1 MTSTEFLRFVL
12 PESGTYCLAA
22 ILGKKVEQLFL
33 PAIADFEAVSATIDA
48 PVNQYFACASFVDG
62 TERKQSKVAKLKSF
76 WLDVD
81 SNKDDGS
88 GYPTQTDATI
98 AVMEFIKSTGLPHP
112 VVVSSG
118 NGLHLYWPL
127 DKEIS
132 PEVWLPIAKRL
143 KEVCTEQGLRADPS
157 CTSDSARILRIPGTF
172 NYRDPQNPKPVE
184 ILKSRKTAIRLVTF
198 AEKLGAGPPVAPAND
213 TELPFAVPKNIK
225 YTIDDTTKAFL
236 QNNVTRFK
244 NILVRTETCI
254 QLKHIC
260 ENQAQ
265 VSEPLWRAGL
275 SIAQVCIDRDEA
287 IHTMSDQHPNYSH
300 KETEDKANKT
310 EGPQYCKTFE
320 GLNPDG
326 CKDCPLRG
334 KITTPVVLG
343 REILRATEEDNV
355 VVVTDPL
362 TKTAVQEVIEPFPF
376 PFFRG
381 KAGGVYVEAGEGED
395 RTELCIYEHDFYVV
409 KRMQDP
415 VLGESILLRL
425 KLPHDGIREFGLSLP
440 VVVSKDKFRDA
451 IAEYGVMASGKNF
464 DALMTYIQ
472 KSTKRLQMRE
482 RTENMRTQMGW
493 TPEGSFL
500 VGDREIM
507 PTPNTA
513 DVSRYSPPS
522 AATLRV
528 ASMLQK
534 KGDLEEW
541 RKVVNFYDTPGL
553 EPFAFAVFLSFGA
566 PLMHLTQYRGGIYNL
581 MSNQSGIGK
590 STALMVANSVWGHP
604 VDLMLQKDDTYNA
617 RIHRMGVLQHLPIT
631 IDEITN
637 MSPIEMSNMV
647 YAATAARGKN
657 RLQAST
663 NAERVNNTTWQAPTL
678 VSSNSSL
685 IDKLS
690 AEKDFPEGEL
700 MRVMEVAVQRC
711 TNFTKAYTDALFA
724 KLYTNHGVAGELYM
738 HHVVNNIDKVRDML
752 KLIQAQTD
760 SSAHLSQRERIWSN
774 MAAIALTG
782 GTIASALGLH
792 NIDVARVARWASAH
806 LANAVETTQAS
817 IDGSDSLAAYINQN
831 INNVLIIDD
840 SDTAYKPIAL
850 REPRGE
856 LLIRYEPNT
865 KTIYLAAPPFKAWC
879 VKKQVGYNALVN
891 SLTASGLDV
900 RIDKKRMAKGTLL
913 STPPANA
920 LVIHDPHSRV
930 FDMDTFVDVPK
941 EASKA

>member
-1 MTSTEFLRFVL
+1 MTPTEFLRLVL

-22 ILGKKVEQLFL
+22 ILGKKVEHLFL
-33 PAIADFEAVSATIDA
+33 PAIADFEPASGAIDA
-48 PVNQYFACASFVDG
+48 PVNQYFACASFLDG
-62 TERKQSKVAKLKSF
+62 SERKQSNVAWVKSF

-88 GYPTQTDATI
+88 GYPTQADAAN
-98 AVMEFIKSTGLPHP
+98 AVMAFIKVTGLPHP

-143 KEVCTEQGLRADPS
+143 KAVCAEHGLRADPT
-157 CTSDSARILRIPGTF
+157 CTADSARILRIPGTF
-172 NYRDPQNPKPVE
+172 NYRDPSNPKPVE
-184 ILKSRKTAIRLVTF
+184 VLKSRKTPIKLVAF
-198 AEKLGAGPPVAPAND
+198 AEKLGTGEVEAVD
-213 TELPFAVPKNIK
+213 TALPFAVPKNIK
-225 YTIDDTTKAFL
+225 YTMDDTTKTFL
-236 QNNVTRFK
+236 QNNVSRFK
-244 NILVRTETCI
+244 NIMVRTETCL

-260 ENQAQ
+260 ENQATI
-265 VSEPLWRAGL
+265 SEPLWRAGL

-287 IHTMSDQHPNYSH
+287 IHAMSDKHPNYSH
-300 KETEDKANKT
+300 AETDAKASKT

-326 CKDCPLRG
+326 CKDCPLKG

-343 REILRATEEDNV
+343 REILRATDEDNIV
-355 VVVTDPL
+355 KVADPL
-362 TKTAVQEVIEPFPF
+362 TKELVQEVIEPFPF

-381 KAGGVYVEAGEGED
+381 KMGGVYAEMGEGEQ
-395 RTELCIYEHDFYVV
+395 RTETCVYEHDFYVV

-425 KLPHDGIREFGLSLP
+425 KLPHDGIREFSLPLP
-440 VVVSKDKFRDA
+440 VVVAKDKFRDA
-451 IAEYGVMASGKNF
+451 VAEYGVMASGKNF

-493 TPEGSFL
+493 TSEGTFL
-500 VGDREIM
+500 IGDREIM
-507 PTPNTA
+507 QTTSA
-513 DVSRYSPPS
+513 TEISRYSPPS
-522 AATLRV
+522 TATLRV
-528 ASMLQK
+528 TSMLQK
-534 KGDLEEW
+534 KGTIDEW

-590 STALMVANSVWGHP
+590 STALMVANSIWGHP
-604 VDLMLQKDDTYNA
+604 VDLLLQKDDTYNA

-637 MSPIEMSNMV
+637 MSPLEMSNMV

-663 NAERVNNTTWQAPTL
+663 NAERVNNTTWQAPTIT
-678 VSSNSSL
+678 SSNSSV

-700 MRVMEVAVQRC
+700 MRVMEVAVQR
-711 TNFTKAYTDALFA
+711 TMQFTKVHTDALFA
-724 KLYTNHGVAGELYM
+724 KLHDNHGLAGELLMTY
-738 HHVVNNIDKVRDML
+738 VVNNPDKAKEL
-752 KLIQAQTD
+752 LNSIQAQTD
-760 SSAHLSQRERIWSN
+760 LNANLTQRERIWSN
-774 MAAIALTG
+774 MAAIALAG
-782 GTIASALGLH
+782 GTIAAMLGLH
-792 NIDVARVARWASAH
+792 SIDVARVGRWASAH
-806 LANAVETTQAS
+806 LATAAEATRGSV
-817 IDGSDSLAAYINQN
+817 DGSDSLAAYINQN

-840 SDTAYKPIAL
+840 SDTTYKPIAL

-865 KTIYLAAPPFKAWC
+865 KTIFLASQPFKSWC
-879 VKKQVGYNALVN
+879 VKRQVGYNELIGGLQN
-891 SLTASGLDV
+891 SGLD
-900 RIDKKRMAKGTLL
+900 IKLAKKRMAKGTLL
-913 STPPANA
+913 STPPANVLA
-920 LVIHDPHSRV
+920 IHDPQSRV
-930 FDMDTFVDVPK
+930 FDMDTLAD
-941 EASKA
+941 ESKPQA

>member
-1 MTSTEFLRFVL
+1 MTPLEFLRFVL

-22 ILGKKVEQLFL
+22 ILGKKVEHLFL
-33 PAIADFEAVSATIDA
+33 PAIADFIPASGTIDA
-48 PVNQYFACASFVDG
+48 PVNQYFACASFLDG
-62 TERKQSKVAKLKSF
+62 SERKQSNVAKIKSF

-81 SNKDDGS
+81 SNKADGS
-88 GYPTQTDATI
+88 GYPTQADAAN
-98 AVMEFIKSTGLPHP
+98 AVMAFIKITGLPNP

-127 DKEIS
+127 EKEI
-132 PEVWLPIAKRL
+132 EADTWLPIAKRL
-143 KEVCTEQGLRADPS
+143 KAVCAEHGLRADAS

-172 NYRDPQNPKPVE
+172 NYSDPTNPKPVE
-184 ILKSRKTAIRLVTF
+184 ILKSRKTAIKLLAF
-198 AEKLGAGPPVAPAND
+198 AEKLGAGEPDTLANG
-213 TELPFAVPKNIK
+213 LPFAIPKNVK
-225 YTIDDTTKAFL
+225 YTMDDTTKAFL
-236 QNNVTRFK
+236 QNHVTRFK
-244 NILVRTETCI
+244 NILVRTETCL

-260 ENQAQ
+260 DNQAEI
-265 VSEPLWRAGL
+265 SEPLWRAGL
-275 SIAQVCIDRDEA
+275 SIAQVCVDRDEA
-287 IHTMSDQHPNYSH
+287 IHAMSSQHPNYSH
-300 KETEDKANKT
+300 DETENKASKT

-320 GLNPDG
+320 SINPEP
-326 CKDCPLRG
+326 CKACPMRG

-343 REILRATEEDNV
+343 REIQRATDEDNIV
-355 VVVTDPL
+355 KVIDPL
-362 TKTAVQEVIEPFPF
+362 TKQIAQEVIEPFPF

-381 KAGGVYVEAGEGED
+381 KVGGVYVEMGEGEQ
-395 RTELCIYEHDFYVV
+395 RTETCVYEHDFYVV

-425 KLPHDGIREFGLSLP
+425 KLPHDGIREFGLPLP
-440 VVVSKDKFRDA
+440 VVVAKDKFRDA
-451 IAEYGVMASGKNF
+451 IAEHGIMASGKNF

-493 TPEGSFL
+493 TADDTFL
-500 VGDREIM
+500 IGDREIITTAM
-507 PTPNTA
+507 APTTTEI
-513 DVSRYSPPS
+513 SRYSPPS
-522 AATLRV
+522 TATLRV
-528 ASMLQK
+528 TSMLQK
-534 KGDLEEW
+534 KGTLDEW

-566 PLMHLTQYRGGIYNL
+566 PLMHFTQYRGGIYNL

-590 STALMVANSVWGHP
+590 STALMVANSIWGHP
-604 VDLMLQKDDTYNA
+604 VDLLLQKDDTYNA
-617 RIHRMGVLQHLPIT
+617 RVHRMGVLQHLPIT

-657 RLQAST
+657 RLQSST

-678 VSSNSSL
+678 TSANSSL

-700 MRVMEVAVQRC
+700 MRVMEVPVQRIMQ
-711 TNFTKAYTDALFA
+711 FTKAHTDALFA
-724 KLYTNHGVAGELYM
+724 KLHDNYGIAGEQYM
-738 HHVVNNIDKVRDML
+738 SYVVNNIEQTKKVL
-752 KLIQAQTD
+752 SAVQAQTD
-760 SSAHLSQRERIWSN
+760 MNAKLSQRERIWSN
-774 MAAIALTG
+774 MATIAIAG
-782 GTIASALGLH
+782 GTIAAGLGLH
-792 NIDVARVARWASAH
+792 NINIERVSRWASTF
-806 LANAVETTQAS
+806 LANAVESTKGA

-840 SDTAYKPIAL
+840 SDTTYKPIAL

-879 VKKQVGYNALVN
+879 AKRQVGFNELVN
-891 SLTASGLDV
+891 SLQANGLD
-900 RIDKKRMAKGTLL
+900 IKTAKKRMAKGTLL
-913 STPPANA
+913 STPPANVLA
-920 LVIHDPHSRV
+920 IHDPHSRV
-930 FDMDTFVDVPK
+930 FDMDSVVD
-941 EASKA
+941 ETQAKA

>member
-1 MTSTEFLRFVL
+1 M
-12 PESGTYCLAA
+12 
-22 ILGKKVEQLFL
+22 
-33 PAIADFEAVSATIDA
+33 
-48 PVNQYFACASFVDG
+48 
-62 TERKQSKVAKLKSF
+62 
-76 WLDVD
+76 D

-98 AVMEFIKSTGLPHP
+98 AVMDFIKATGLPHP

-184 ILKSRKTAIRLVTF
+184 ILKSRKTAIRLVAF
-198 AEKLGAGPPVAPAND
+198 AEKLGMGKPVAPAD
-213 TELPFAVPKNIK
+213 TDLPFAVPKNIK

-287 IHTMSDQHPNYSH
+287 IHAMSNQHPNYSH

-326 CKDCPLRG
+326 CKECPLRG

-343 REILRATEEDNV
+343 REVLRATEEDNV

-381 KAGGVYVEAGEGED
+381 KAGGVYVESGEGED
-395 RTELCIYEHDFYVV
+395 RAELCIYEHDFYVV

-425 KLPHDGIREFGLSLP
+425 KLPHDGIREFGLPLP

-472 KSTKRLQMRE
+472 KATKRLQMRE

-500 VGDREIM
+500 VGDREII
-507 PTPNTA
+507 PTPNST

-528 ASMLQK
+528 VSMLQK

-724 KLYTNHGVAGELYM
+724 KLYSNHGVAGELYM
-738 HHVVNNIDKVRDML
+738 HHVVNNVGKVQDML

-760 SSAHLSQRERIWSN
+760 NSAHLSQRERIWSN

-792 NIDVARVARWASAH
+792 NIDVTRVARWASAH

-891 SLTASGLDV
+891 SLTASGLEV
-900 RIDKKRMAKGTLL
+900 RMDKKRMAKGTLL

-930 FDMDTFVDVPK
+930 FDMDTIVDVSK
-941 EASKA
+941 EAPKV

>member
-1 MTSTEFLRFVL
+1 MTRTEFLRFVL

-22 ILGKKVEQLFL
+22 ILGKKVEHLFL
-33 PAIADFEAVSATIDA
+33 PAVADFDAVCEAIDPPA
-48 PVNQYFACASFVDG
+48 NQYFACASFNDK
-62 TERKQSKVAKLKSF
+62 TERKQSNVAFVKSF

-88 GYPTQTDATI
+88 GYPTQAEATV
-98 AVMEFIKSTGLPHP
+98 AVIGFIKATGLPHP
-112 VVVSSG
+112 IVVSSG

-127 DKEIS
+127 DKEIT
-132 PEVWLPIAKRL
+132 PDVWLPIAKRL
-143 KEVCTEQGLRADPS
+143 KAVCAEHGLRADPS
-157 CTSDSARILRIPGTF
+157 CTSDSARILRIPGTY
-172 NYRDPQNPKPVE
+172 NYRDPSNPKLVE
-184 ILKSRKTAIRLVTF
+184 ILKTRKTPIRLIAF
-198 AEKLGAGPPVAPAND
+198 AEKLGAGESEVVDNA
-213 TELPFAVPKNIK
+213 LPFAVPTNIK
-225 YTIDDTTKAFL
+225 YTLDETTKIFL

-244 NILVRTETCI
+244 SILVRTETCA

-260 ENQAQ
+260 DNQTTI
-265 VSEPLWRAGL
+265 SEPLWRAGL
-275 SIAQVCIDRDEA
+275 SIAQVCVDRDEA
-287 IHTMSDQHPNYSH
+287 IHAMSNQHPNYSH
-300 KETEDKANKT
+300 TETEDKANKT
-310 EGPQYCKTFE
+310 AGPQYCKTFE
-320 GLNPDG
+320 ELNPNG
-326 CKDCPLRG
+326 CKECPMRG

-343 REILRATEEDNV
+343 REILRATDADNV
-355 VVVTDPL
+355 VAVTNPL
-362 TKTAVQEVIEPFPF
+362 TKQLVTEVIEPFPF

-381 KAGGVYVEAGEGED
+381 KAGGVYVESGEGED
-395 RTELCIYEHDFYVV
+395 RSEVCIYEHDFYVV

-415 VLGESILLRL
+415 IQGESILLRL
-425 KLPHDGIREFGLSLP
+425 KLPHDGIREFSLALP
-440 VVVSKDKFRDA
+440 VVVAKDKFRDA

-472 KSTKRLQMRE
+472 KATKRLQMRE

-493 TPEGSFL
+493 TPEGTFL
-500 VGDREIM
+500 IGDREVI
-507 PTPNTA
+507 PTTPQSKEI
-513 DVSRYSPPS
+513 SRYSPPS

-528 ASMLQK
+528 TSMLQK
-534 KGDLEEW
+534 KGELDEW
-541 RKVVNFYDTPGL
+541 RKVVNFYDNPGL

-711 TNFTKAYTDALFA
+711 TDFSKVYTDALFA
-724 KLYTNHGVAGELYM
+724 KLHDNHGIAGEIFMNY
-738 HHVVNNIDKVRDML
+738 VVNNLDKAREML
-752 KLIQAQTD
+752 SAIQAQTD
-760 SSAHLSQRERIWSN
+760 RTAHLSQRERIWSN

-782 GTIASALGLH
+782 GTIAASLGLH
-792 NIDVARVARWASAH
+792 NIDVARIGRWASAH
-806 LANAVETTQAS
+806 LANAVETTRGS
-817 IDGSDSLAAYINQN
+817 VDGSDSLAAYINQN

-865 KTIYLAAPPFKAWC
+865 KKIFFAAPPFKAWC
-879 VKKQVGYNALVN
+879 VKRQVGYNELVN
-891 SLTASGLDV
+891 GLLANGLDV
-900 RIDKKRMAKGTLL
+900 KMDKKRMAKGTLL
-913 STPPANA
+913 STPPANV

-930 FDMDTFVDVPK
+930 FDMDVVANGTDQK
-941 EASKA
+941 TET